1 MYGRGRR
8 GGSPAPTTGGGRGRG
23 RGAPLPSPMASS
35 EAGSI
40 SSVSQ
45 LGREMERLSTVQTE
59 PPASTQPA
67 AIPAPQQQKQQQQ
80 LVPASSVKFAQRPDH
95 GTVGSRCLI
104 RANHFLVE
112 LADRDLHHYDVSITP
127 EVASRGVNRA
137 IMRELLALNSTHFQ
151 SRKPAYDGRKGFYTA
166 GPLTFTSKDFVFI
179 YFYVIQISIITLISA
194 QQKREEIQSH
204 YQVGIQ
210 NRPLSSQGVP
220 AGKTKGCTI
229 VGRSFF
235 TADLG
240 GQTEIGNGIEC
251 WKGFY
256 QSLRPTQ
263 MGMSLNIDV
272 SVAAFYEPILAVDF
286 VAKLLNL
293 GDPTRAATRPL
304 SDSDRAKLKKALR
317 GVRVKVTHGEQKRYK
332 ITGIS
337 PSATNQ
343 LRFAA
348 EDGKQKSVVQY
359 FLEKYNIRLRFA
371 SWPALQSG
379 NDSRPIF
386 LPMECCKIIEGQRY
400 SKKLNEKQVTALLRE
415 ACRRPVEREHSIEQ
429 IVHFNDVEQDDL
441 AKEFGISVIKELTC
455 IDARVLP
462 PPVLKYHD
470 LGKARTV
477 RPRVGQ
483 WNMINAKLFNG
494 ATVNFWMC
502 VNFSSLG
509 EQMAASFCRALVGMC
524 NNKGMVINPAP
535 VFPIRSGHPN
545 QLEKTLAE
553 VHSMCNNERKQ
564 LQILIIILPDVSG
577 SYGTIK
583 RVCETELG
591 IVSQCCQPKQ
601 ARKCSPQYLEN
612 VALKINVKAGGRN
625 TVLEDALNRR
635 IPLLSD
641 TPTIIFGADVTHPQP
656 GEDSSPS
663 IAAVVASMDWPEVTT
678 YRGLVSAQKHR
689 QEIIQDSA
697 GMIRELMIAF
707 RRTTNQKPSRIIF
720 YRDGV
725 SEGQFSQ
732 VLLYE
737 MDAIRKACAS
747 LEPNYLPPVTF
758 IVVQKRHHTR
768 LFPTNP
774 NQTDKSGNILP
785 GSYDDC
791 SVLFVGLEILS
802 DSLENLRTVV
812 DTKIC
817 HPSEHDFY
825 LCSHP
830 GIQGTSRPVHYH
842 VLCDMNKFTADCLQ
856 TLTNNLCYTYARC
869 TRSVSVGS
877 MSCDA
882 ECAVP
887 PAYYAHLAAFRAR
900 YYIEGDVAS
909 DSGGGSTGPPVRSE
923 AAPVRPLPAISPN
936 VKNVMFYC

>member
-8 GGSPAPTTGGGRGRG
+8 GGLPAPTQGGGRGRG
-23 RGAPLPSPMASS
+23 RGAPLPSPVASS

-45 LGREMERLSTVQTE
+45 LGGEMERLSVQTE

-95 GTVGSRCLI
+95 
-104 RANHFLVE
+104 
-112 LADRDLHHYDVSITP
+112 
-127 EVASRGVNRA
+127 
-137 IMRELLALNSTHFQ
+137 
-151 SRKPAYDGRKGFYTA
+151 
-166 GPLTFTSKDFVFI
+166 
-179 YFYVIQISIITLISA
+179 
-194 QQKREEIQSH
+194 
-204 YQVGIQ
+204 
-210 NRPLSSQGVP
+210 
-220 AGKTKGCTI
+220 
-229 VGRSFF
+229 
-235 TADLG
+235 DLG
-240 GQTEIGNGIEC
+240 GQNEIGNGIEC

-293 GDPTRAATRPL
+293 GDPIRAATRPL

-317 GVRVKVTHGEQKRYK
+317 GVRVKVTHGEEKRYK

-441 AKEFGISVIKELTC
+441 AKEFGISVKKELTC

-535 VFPIRSGHPN
+535 VFPIRSGYPN

-663 IAAVVASMDWPEVTT
+663 IAAIVASMDWPEVTT

-707 RRTTNQKPSRIIF
+707 RRTTHQKPSRIIF

-725 SEGQFSQ
+725 SEGQFNQ

-768 LFPTNP
+768 LFATNP

-785 GSYDDC
+785 G
-791 SVLFVGLEILS
+791 
-802 DSLENLRTVV
+802 TVV

-825 LCSHP
+825 LCSHL
-830 GIQGTSRPVHYH
+830 GIQDVS
-842 VLCDMNKFTADCLQ
+842 CL
-856 TLTNNLCYTYARC
+856 TYPFVSE
-869 TRSVSVGS
+869 SVS
-877 MSCDA
+877 CYA

-900 YYIEGDVAS
+900 YYIEGDIAS
-909 DSGGGSTGPPVRSE
+909 DSGGGGTGPPVRSE

>member
-1 MYGRGRR
+1 M
-8 GGSPAPTTGGGRGRG
+8 S
-23 RGAPLPSPMASS
+23 PLPLRSC
-35 EAGSI
+35 
-40 SSVSQ
+40 
-45 LGREMERLSTVQTE
+45 TV
-59 PPASTQPA
+59 
-67 AIPAPQQQKQQQQ
+67 
-80 LVPASSVKFAQRPDH
+80 
-95 GTVGSRCLI
+95 
-104 RANHFLVE
+104 
-112 LADRDLHHYDVSITP
+112 
-127 EVASRGVNRA
+127 
-137 IMRELLALNSTHFQ
+137 
-151 SRKPAYDGRKGFYTA
+151 
-166 GPLTFTSKDFVFI
+166 
-179 YFYVIQISIITLISA
+179 
-194 QQKREEIQSH
+194 
-204 YQVGIQ
+204 
-210 NRPLSSQGVP
+210 
-220 AGKTKGCTI
+220 

-235 TADLG
+235 PIGLG
-240 GQTEIGNGIEC
+240 EKSEIGNGLEC

-263 MGMSLNIDV
+263 MGMSLNMDV
-272 SVAAFYEPILAVDF
+272 SVTAFYEPILAVDF

-293 GDPTRAATRPL
+293 GDPTRAATRLL
-304 SDSDRAKLKKALR
+304 SDSDQVKLRKALR
-317 GVRVKVTHGEQKRYK
+317 GVRVKVTHGEEKHYK

-337 PSATNQ
+337 PSPTNK

-359 FLEKYNIRLRFA
+359 FLDKYNIRLRFA
-371 SWPALQSG
+371 CWPALQSG

-386 LPMECCKIIEGQRY
+386 LPMECCMIIEGQRY
-400 SKKLNEKQVTALLRE
+400 SKKLNEKQVTALMRE
-415 ACRRPVEREHSIEQ
+415 ACRRPVERESSIEKMLVAQ
-429 IVHFNDVEQDDL
+429 LNDVAQDEL
-441 AKEFGISVIKELTC
+441 TKEFGVSVKKELTC
-455 IDARVLP
+455 INARVLP

-470 LGKARTV
+470 LGKDRTI

-483 WNMINAKLFNG
+483 WNMINAKLFEG
-494 ATVNFWMC
+494 ATVNFWMFL
-502 VNFSSLG
+502 NFSNLG
-509 EQMAASFCRALVGMC
+509 EPMAASFCRALD
-524 NNKGMVINPAP
+524 INPAP
-535 VFPIRSGHPN
+535 VFPLRSSHPN

-553 VHSMCNNERKQ
+553 VHS
-564 LQILIIILPDVSG
+564 ILEVMVMVLTLIRIDEDDSVSTDHALILPCFI
-577 SYGTIK
+577 GTIK

-612 VALKINVKAGGRN
+612 VALKINVKAGGKN

-663 IAAVVASMDWPEVTT
+663 IAAIVASMDWPAVTT
-678 YRGLVSAQKHR
+678 YRGLVSAQQHR

-725 SEGQFSQ
+725 SDGQFSQ

-768 LFPTNP
+768 LFATNP

-785 GSYDDC
+785 G
-791 SVLFVGLEILS
+791 
-802 DSLENLRTVV
+802 TVV

-825 LCSHP
+825 LCSHA

-842 VLCDMNKFTADCLQ
+842 VLCDMNKFTADRLQ
-856 TLTNNLCYTYARC
+856 MLTNNLCYTYARC
-869 TRSVSVGS
+869 TRSVSV
-877 MSCDA
+877 
-882 ECAVP
+882 VP

-900 YYIEGDVAS
+900 YYIEGDISS
-909 DSGGGSTGPPVRSE
+909 DGGCGTGPAVRKE
-923 AAPVRPLPAISPN
+923 ATPVRPLPAISPN

>member
-1 MYGRGRR
+1 MYGRGRRR
-8 GGSPAPTTGGGRGRG
+8 GGSPAPTKGGGRGRG
-23 RGAPLPSPMASS
+23 RGAPFPSPMASS
-35 EAGSI
+35 EADSI

-45 LGREMERLSTVQTE
+45 LGGEMERLSVQTE
-59 PPASTQPA
+59 PPAPTQAPA
-67 AIPAPQQQKQQQQ
+67 AIPAPQQQKQQQQQ

-137 IMRELLALNSTHFQ
+137 IMRELLASNSTHFQ

-166 GPLTFTSKDFVFI
+166 GPLTFTSKDFVVTLVDKDDQGSVRKERKFKVTI
-179 YFYVIQISIITLISA
+179 RLASKTDLYHLKEFLQGRQRGAPHDTIQVLDVVL
-194 QQKREEIQSH
+194 RESPS
-204 YQVGIQ
+204 
-210 NRPLSSQGVP
+210 NN
-220 AGKTKGCTI
+220 CTI

-235 TADLG
+235 TAGLG
-240 GQTEIGNGIEC
+240 GQNEIGNGIEC

-293 GDPTRAATRPL
+293 GDPIRAATRPL

-317 GVRVKVTHGEQKRYK
+317 GVRVKVTHGEEKRYK

-337 PSATNQ
+337 ASATNQ

-429 IVHFNDVEQDDL
+429 IVHFNDVAQDDL
-441 AKEFGISVIKELTC
+441 AKEFGVSVKKELTC

-663 IAAVVASMDWPEVTT
+663 IAAIVASMDWPEVTT

-689 QEIIQDSA
+689 QEIIQDCA

-768 LFPTNP
+768 LFATNP

-785 GSYDDC
+785 G
-791 SVLFVGLEILS
+791 
-802 DSLENLRTVV
+802 TVV

-825 LCSHP
+825 LCSHA

-856 TLTNNLCYTYARC
+856 MLTNNLCYTYARC
-869 TRSVSVGS
+869 TRSVSV
-877 MSCDA
+877 
-882 ECAVP
+882 VP

-900 YYIEGDVAS
+900 YYIEGDIAS
-909 DSGGGSTGPPVRSE
+909 DSGGGGTGPPVRRE